1 MSLQNELTVLL
12 LLSAPLIAA
21 VISLTG
27 KFLKNNLYISLAF
40 LLWLGTSLY
49 ALAVSATPIL
59 DGHSLSYNLGGW
71 AEPFGI
77 QLSIDGLTWIA
88 TLTDILI
95 GTAAWL
101 ATRRYRRFGA
111 VFYFFFFMALFSL
124 QGILCTRDIFNLF
137 IWFEVL
143 SLSSFLLI
151 SYDRSTHSRLAAI
164 RYLLISSLSIIF
176 YLIGVWILY
185 RLSGSLALESIA
197 AALPEQG
204 AAGLSA
210 AASDGRSFDGAGA
223 AGLALALISVG
234 ILTRAAIVPFHT
246 WLPDAHGAAPYPVSA
261 LLSGFVIKAPM
272 LAMWR
277 IFEHLQFPGLMEGLV
292 WLGGI
297 CALWGVAAAMV
308 QNDAKKLLGYHSVSQ
323 MGYILAAFAIG
334 GPLGRSAALFYIIAH
349 ALFKS
354 LLFLTIGH
362 VTVRV
367 GTRNVYKI
375 RGLSRFFPLYTG
387 AFLIGAAAIS
397 GVPLL
402 AGFTGK
408 VLVSKALHAHAAYY
422 LLTAAGIGTAA
433 SFVKLSAVFFG
444 KTSDLH
450 IQALENSSPDHR
462 ASSRARLAPNAG
474 VLLISLGC
482 ILMGVLPNQ
491 IHHLLLMLLYGRVEV
506 LAALPEVAQVTWYG
520 PDSLIKALLTL
531 VFGVIIAVFLL
542 STHGKQLSHRLREYQ
557 VGLDGSLRLLVSG
570 SIAVLLFGLIVY

>member
-1 MSLQNELTVLL
+1 MILQNELPVLL
-12 LLSAPLIAA
+12 LLFAPLAAA
-21 VISLTG
+21 VISLIG
-27 KFLKNNLYISLAF
+27 KFLTSRHYITISFFIWLA
-40 LLWLGTSLY
+40 GSVY
-49 ALAVSATPIL
+49 ALLISASPIFYGNSL
-59 DGHSLSYNLGGW
+59 DYNLGGW
-71 AEPFGI
+71 AAPYGI
-77 QLSIDGLTWIA
+77 ELSIDGLTWIA

-151 SYDRSTHSRLAAI
+151 SYDRTLSSRLAAI

-176 YLIGVWILY
+176 FLLGVWVLY
-185 RLSGSLALESIA
+185 RLSGSLAVDAIGDTLSKLKSGSLGWA
-197 AALPEQG
+197 VDRAS
-204 AAGLSA
+204 AG
-210 AASDGRSFDGAGA
+210 RA

-246 WLPDAHGAAPYPVSA
+246 WLPNAHAAAPYPVSA

-277 IFEHLQFPGLMEGLV
+277 LFEYIEFPGLMEGLV

-323 MGYILAAFAIG
+323 MGYILAAFGIG
-334 GPLGRSAALFYIIAH
+334 GPLGKSAALFYIIAH

-354 LLFLTIGH
+354 LLFLTVGH

-367 GTRNVYKI
+367 GTRDVYTI
-375 RGLSRFFPLYTG
+375 RGLARFFPVYTV

-397 GVPLL
+397 GFPLL

-408 VLVSKALHAHAAYY
+408 VLVTKAMYTHTVYY

-433 SFVKLSAVFFG
+433 SFIKLSSIFFG
-444 KTSDLH
+444 KPSDEH
-450 IQALENSSPDHR
+450 IAALETNPKDHLATAR
-462 ASSRARLAPNAG
+462 ASVAPNFG
-474 VLLISLGC
+474 IMLISIGC
-482 ILMGVLPNQ
+482 ILMGVLPNN
-491 IHHLLLMLLYGRVEV
+491 IHSLLLQLLYGHSQALSAVPV
-506 LAALPEVAQVTWYG
+506 GWYSSAALLKAT
-520 PDSLIKALLTL
+520 LILAGGALL
-531 VFGVIIAVFLL
+531 AVFLL
-542 STHGKQLSHRLREYQ
+542 SDYGKKVSHRLRHYQ
-557 VGLDGSLRLLVSG
+557 VGLNGSLRLIVSG
-570 SIAVLLFGLIVY
+570 SIAVLLFGFITY